1 MRTTA
6 TTNAKMTVT
15 QAEVIVK
22 LAKNNLNTAA
32 TAREMF
38 MHRNTV
44 DYHIRMVYRNT
55 GKNPLN
61 FYDLLALLPEAQDF
75 LAGRGA

>member
-6 TTNAKMTVT
+6 TELTKT

-22 LAKNNLNTAA
+22 MTRNNINAAA
-32 TAREMF
+32 TARDMF
-38 MHRNTV
+38 MHRNTI
-44 DYHIRMVYRNT
+44 DYHIRMIYRNT

-61 FYDLLALLPEAQDF
+61 FYDLMELLPMAQRI
-75 LAGRGA
+75 LGEEI

>member
-1 MRTTA
+1 MQTIKADTSITR
-6 TTNAKMTVT
+6 T

-22 LAKNNLNTAA
+22 LARNNINAAA

-44 DYHIRMVYRNT
+44 DYHIRMIYRNT
-55 GKNPLN
+55 GKNPLS
-61 FYDLLALLPEAQDF
+61 FYDLLDLLPMAQRTLGEAS
-75 LAGRGA
+75 

>member
-1 MRTTA
+1 MQTIKADTSITR
-6 TTNAKMTVT
+6 T

-22 LAKNNLNTAA
+22 LARNNINAAA

-44 DYHIRMVYRNT
+44 DYHIRMIYRNT

-61 FYDLLALLPEAQDF
+61 FYDLLELLPIAQETLGEAS
-75 LAGRGA
+75 

>member
-1 MRTTA
+1 MRTIA
-6 TTNAKMTVT
+6 TDTKLTKT

-22 LAKNNLNTAA
+22 MAKNNINAAA

-44 DYHIRMVYRNT
+44 DYHIRMIQRNT

-61 FYDLLALLPEAQDF
+61 FYDLQDLLIMAKEFQHD
-75 LAGRGA
+75 

>member
-1 MRTTA
+1 
-6 TTNAKMTVT
+6 MTKT
-15 QAEVIVK
+15 QAEIILK
-22 LAKNNLNTAA
+22 LAKNNINAAA

-55 GKNPLN
+55 GLNPLN
-61 FYDLLALLPEAQDF
+61 FYDLTALLHEATTVLEGKVDD
-75 LAGRGA
+75 

>member
-1 MRTTA
+1 MQTKA
-6 TTNAKMTVT
+6 NDAKMTKT

-22 LAKNNLNTAA
+22 LAKNNINAAA

-44 DYHIRMVYRNT
+44 DYHIRMIYRNT
-55 GKNPLN
+55 GRNPLN
-61 FYDLLALLPEAQDF
+61 FYDLLTLLSDAESC
-75 LAGRGA
+75 LGMEGG

>member
-1 MRTTA
+1 MLTTIK
-6 TTNAKMTVT
+6 TKLTRT

-22 LAKNNLNTAA
+22 LAKNNINAAA

-44 DYHIRMVYRNT
+44 DYHIRMIYRNT
-55 GKNPLN
+55 GKNPLS
-61 FYDLLALLPEAQDF
+61 FYDLSELLPVAREA
-75 LAGRGA
+75 LE

>member
-1 MRTTA
+1 MLTTA
-6 TTNAKMTVT
+6 KLTKI

-22 LAKNNLNTAA
+22 LAKNNINAAA
-32 TAREMF
+32 TARDMF

-55 GKNPLN
+55 GKNPLV
-61 FYDLLALLPEAQDF
+61 FYDLLELLPVARKTLGEAPQ
-75 LAGRGA
+75 

>member
-1 MRTTA
+1 MQTIKADTSITR
-6 TTNAKMTVT
+6 T

-22 LAKNNLNTAA
+22 LARNNINAAA

-44 DYHIRMVYRNT
+44 DYHIRMIYRNT
-55 GKNPLN
+55 GKNPLS
-61 FYDLLALLPEAQDF
+61 FYDLLELLPIAQETLGEAS
-75 LAGRGA
+75 

>member
-1 MRTTA
+1 MQTIVA
-6 TTNAKMTVT
+6 DAKLTQT

-22 LAKNNLNTAA
+22 LAKNNINAAA

-44 DYHIRMVYRNT
+44 DYHIRMIYRNT
-55 GKNPLN
+55 GKNPLS
-61 FYDLLALLPEAQDF
+61 FYDLLELLPMAQKT
-75 LAGRGA
+75 LMEET

>member
-6 TTNAKMTVT
+6 ETAKLTKT
-15 QAEVIVK
+15 QAEVILN
-22 LAKNNLNTAA
+22 LAKNNINAAA

-44 DYHIRMVYRNT
+44 DYHIRMIYRNT

-61 FYDLLALLPEAQDF
+61 FYDLLDLLPMAQKVLGEEA
-75 LAGRGA
+75 L

>member
-1 MRTTA
+1 
-6 TTNAKMTVT
+6 MTKT
-15 QAEVIVK
+15 QAEIIVK
-22 LAKNNLNTAA
+22 LAKNNINAAA

-55 GKNPLN
+55 GLNPLN
-61 FYDLLALLPEAQDF
+61 FYDLTALLREATIVLEGKRDD
-75 LAGRGA
+75 

>member
-1 MRTTA
+1 
-6 TTNAKMTVT
+6 MTIT
-15 QAEVIVK
+15 QAEIILK
-22 LAKNNLNTAA
+22 LAKNNINAAA

-38 MHRNTV
+38 MHRNTI

-61 FYDLLALLPEAQDF
+61 FYDLLDLVIVAQEV
-75 LAGRGA
+75 LGGKTL